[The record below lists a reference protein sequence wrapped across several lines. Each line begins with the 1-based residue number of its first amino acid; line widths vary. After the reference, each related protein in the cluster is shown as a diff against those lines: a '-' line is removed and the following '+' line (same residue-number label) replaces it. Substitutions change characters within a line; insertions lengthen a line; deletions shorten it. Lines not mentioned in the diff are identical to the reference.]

1 MATAE
6 EGETKKQINKM
17 TAKISDKD
25 KKDMIEKIEVLKDIA
40 KKADSPVGLIQVPAM
55 IGDFHSCW
63 MASYTFKNLRIP
75 EFKCVEFSHSVDDIH
90 GVKITLTKEDLWQSG
105 DSIIHYTKKDLF
117 EFPYLVPR

>member
-1 MATAE
+1 
-6 EGETKKQINKM
+6 M

-63 MASYTFKNLRIP
+63 MASYTFKNLTIP
-75 EFKCVEFSHSVDDIH
+75 EFQHVEFQHVIDDIH
-90 GVKITLTKEDLWQSG
+90 GLRVTLTKEDLWQSG
-105 DSIIHYTKKDLF
+105 DSIIQYTKKDLF